1 MEEFLKTILTKLGEF
16 ASTAGLRLVGALLIL
31 VVGFKLCKWLLKILQ
46 KTKAFAKMDPG
57 VQTFLS
63 SLLNIVLKIMIVL
76 SAIALIGVPMTNFV
90 ALLASAG
97 VAIGASLQGS
107 LSNLAGG
114 IMILIF
120 KPFKVGDYIDTAEGS
135 GTVTEVTILYTILTT
150 PDNRRIVIPNG
161 AISNEAI
168 TNYSYHDVRRL
179 DLTFSVSYDADIEVV
194 KALLLEKAREHSLVL
209 TEPDAPFCRL
219 TEHGQ
224 SSLNFALRVWVKSE
238 DYWQVNFDLK
248 EEIKKSLDEQGI
260 EIPYPQLDIHLD
272 R

>member
-1 MEEFLKTILTKLGEF
+1 MEEFFKTLLAKLGEF
-16 ASTAGLRLVGALLIL
+16 ASTAGLRLVGAILIL
-31 VVGFKLCKWLLKILQ
+31 FVGFKLCKWVLNLLK
-46 KTKAFAKMDPG
+46 KTKAFSKMDGG
-57 VQTFLS
+57 VQTFLV

-76 SAIALIGVPMTNFV
+76 SSVSLLGVPMTNFV

-194 KALLLEKAREHSLVL
+194 KNLLLEKAKTHALVL
-209 TEPDAPFCRL
+209 TEPDVPFCRL

-248 EEIKKSLDEQGI
+248 EEIKKSLDEKGI
-260 EIPYPQLDIHLD
+260 EIPYPQLDVHLD
-272 R
+272 K

>member
-1 MEEFLKTILTKLGEF
+1 MDEFLKTILAKFGEF
-16 ASTAGLRLVGALLIL
+16 ASTAGLRIVGAVLIL
-31 VVGFKLCKWLLKILQ
+31 FIGFRLCKWLLKILK
-46 KTKAFAKMDPG
+46 KTKAFEKIDAG
-57 VQTFLS
+57 VQTFLF

-76 SAIALIGVPMTNFV
+76 SAVTLLGVPMTNFV

-179 DLTFSVSYDADIEVV
+179 DLAFSVSYDADIEVV

-209 TEPDAPFCRL
+209 TEPDVPFCRL

-248 EEIKKSLDEQGI
+248 ENIKKALDEKGI
-260 EIPYPQLDIHLD
+260 EIPYPQLDVHLD

>member
-1 MEEFLKTILTKLGEF
+1 MEEFLKTILTKFGEF
-16 ASTAGLRLVGALLIL
+16 ASTAGLRLVGAILIL
-31 VVGFKLCKWLLKILQ
+31 FVGFKLCKWLLKILQ
-46 KTKAFAKMDPG
+46 KTKAFAKMDVG
-57 VQTFLS
+57 VQTFLT

-76 SAIALIGVPMTNFV
+76 SAVSLLGVPMTNFV

-120 KPFKVGDYIDTAEGS
+120 KPFQVGDYIDTAEGS

-168 TNYSYHDVRRL
+168 TNYSYHDRRRL
-179 DLTFSVSYDADIEVV
+179 DLTLSVSYDADIETV
-194 KALLLEKAREHSLVL
+194 KALLLETAKAHPLVL
-209 TEPDAPFCRL
+209 SEPDAPFCRL
-219 TEHGQ
+219 AEHGQ

-248 EEIKKSLDEQGI
+248 ENIKKALDEKGI
-260 EIPYPQLDIHLD
+260 EIPYPQLEVHLD

>member
-1 MEEFLKTILTKLGEF
+1 MNEFLKTILAKLGEF

-31 VVGFKLCKWLLKILQ
+31 IFGFKICKLLIKLLK
-46 KTKAFAKMDPG
+46 KSHFFEKMDGG

-76 SAIALIGVPMTNFV
+76 SAIALLGVPMTNFV

-114 IMILIF
+114 IMILMF
-120 KPFKVGDYIDTAEGS
+120 KPFQVGDYIDTAEGS

-168 TNYSYHDVRRL
+168 TNYSYHDHRRL
-179 DLTFSVSYDADIEVV
+179 DLTFSVSYDADVEVV
-194 KALLLEKAREHSLVL
+194 KNLLLETARAHSLVL
-209 TEPDAPFCRL
+209 SEPDVPFCRL
-219 TEHGQ
+219 AEHGE

-238 DYWQVNFDLK
+238 NYWQVNFDLK
-248 EEIKKSLDEQGI
+248 EAVKKALDENGI
-260 EIPYPQLDIHLD
+260 EIPYPQIDVHID
-272 R
+272 K

>member
-1 MEEFLKTILTKLGEF
+1 MEEFLKTILTKFGEF
-16 ASTAGLRLVGALLIL
+16 ASTAGLRLVGAILIL
-31 VVGFKLCKWLLKILQ
+31 FVGFKLCKWLLKILQ
-46 KTKAFAKMDPG
+46 KTKAFAKMDAG
-57 VQTFLS
+57 VQTFLT

-76 SAIALIGVPMTNFV
+76 SAVSLLGVPMTNFV

-120 KPFKVGDYIDTAEGS
+120 KPFQVGDYIDTAEGS

-150 PDNRRIVIPNG
+150 PDNRRIVIPHG

-168 TNYSYHDVRRL
+168 TNYSYHDRRRL
-179 DLTFSVSYDADIEVV
+179 DFTLSVSYDADIETV
-194 KALLLEKAREHSLVL
+194 KALLLETAKAHPLVL
-209 TEPDAPFCRL
+209 SEPDAPFCRL
-219 TEHGQ
+219 AEHGQ

-248 EEIKKSLDEQGI
+248 ENIKKALDEKGI
-260 EIPYPQLDIHLD
+260 EIPYPQLEVHLD